1 MTITASTSTPRPLRT
16 LRWRV
21 VDIVVAAVLGVAV
34 GLVFWG
40 WDNLYEIPTT
50 PLGALLPG
58 MQALLYGVWL
68 LGGVLGALVIRKP
81 GAAVFVEVV
90 AASVSALLGT
100 RWGFLTLEAGLV
112 QGLAVEIVFA
122 ILLYRVWTWWAAVLA
137 GAAAG
142 VAGGINDLIL
152 WYPGSDVT
160 FSTIYIVSFAISGA
174 VLAGVGGWLL
184 TRALAATGALDRFA
198 SGRDRR
204 ELV

>member
-1 MTITASTSTPRPLRT
+1 MTTTASTSTSRPVRT

-21 VDIVVAAVLGVAV
+21 VDVVVAAVLGVAV

-40 WDNLYEIPTT
+40 WDNLYEIPTA
-50 PLGALLPG
+50 PLGAVLPG
-58 MQALLYGVWL
+58 LQALLYGVWL

-81 GAAVFVEVV
+81 GAAIFVEVV

-112 QGLAVEIVFA
+112 QGVAAELVFA
-122 ILLYRVWTWWAAVLA
+122 LVVYRVWTWWAAVAA
-137 GAAAG
+137 GALAG

-152 WYPGSDVT
+152 WYPGSDAA
-160 FSTIYIVSFAISGA
+160 FSTIYVASFAVSGA
-174 VLAGVGGWLL
+174 VLAGIGGWLL

-198 SGRDRR
+198 SGRDRTA
-204 ELV
+204 LV